1 MTQLIGD
8 VHFTDE
14 TRLARRDSVKPGKKK
29 LSLITKSIVAF
40 PYGQRFLTS
49 EILAGQ
55 MFTLE
60 LMDVALK

>member
-14 TRLARRDSVKPGKKK
+14 TRLARRDSVKPGKKIFVHK
-29 LSLITKSIVAF
+29 KALLHFHVV
-40 PYGQRFLTS
+40 RDFLTS